1 MDAPPVCLQMT
12 VSEPWDFGS
21 SPIEMSVVGAADES
35 HWFVHILDG
44 WPAASEAVLSC
55 RYQDQTF
62 VGLDQGEQVVA
73 NLSAKLDG
81 QSRGLI
87 GTVRLVS

>member
-1 MDAPPVCLQMT
+1 MDTTNVRLQMI

-21 SPIEMSVVGAADES
+21 GPIEMSVTDAVDDTQ
-35 HWFVHILDG
+35 WLVDIIKG
-44 WPAASEAVLSC
+44 WPNVVDAVLSS
-55 RYQDQTF
+55 RYEGRTLFNLQR
-62 VGLDQGEQVVA
+62 GEEVIA

-81 QSRGLI
+81 RSRGLI